1 MNYNDP
7 IDADRM
13 WFDAID
19 YGTQAQ
25 DAIDITDPFLTSLAV
40 IGELAGMSALDAIMD
55 VLEDDVPN
63 FSRDRV
69 IEMNDDYR
77 AYHKRAVAERYAAL
91 AKKAAA

>member
-40 IGELAGMSALDAIMD
+40 IGELAGMAALECVVDILGD
-55 VLEDDVPN
+55 QVPN
-63 FSRDRV
+63 FSHDRF

-77 AYHKRAVAERYAAL
+77 AFHKRVTAERYAAL
-91 AKKAAA
+91 AKKVA

>member
-1 MNYNDP
+1 MNMNDP
-7 IDADRM
+7 IDQDRM

-25 DAIDITDPFLTSLAV
+25 DAIDATDEFLTALAV
-40 IGELAGMSALDAIMD
+40 IGELAGMPALDAIMD
-55 VLEDDVPN
+55 VLEDDVPM

-77 AYHKRAVAERYAAL
+77 AYHKRAVAERYARL
-91 AKKAAA
+91 TGRAA